1 MSKETQIVIDA
12 LREII
17 TNPQHEE
24 EKIARYF
31 SPDYQQQVDGKRLD
45 YQGFIGHMALLK
57 TLTSRM
63 SLSVLAI
70 AGDGNT
76 VFTHHH
82 VKVDKKSG
90 QRSEIAVMA
99 RFTLASGRILRC
111 DELTHL
117 LVGELEDRDLGSRG

>member
-45 YQGFIGHMALLK
+45 YRGFVGHMALLK

-63 SLSVLAI
+63 SLSVLAVSAMGI
-70 AGDGNT
+70 RCSLITMSKWIKRA
-76 VFTHHH
+76 
-82 VKVDKKSG
+82 
-90 QRSEIAVMA
+90 
-99 RFTLASGRILRC
+99 ASGAKLR
-111 DELTHL
+111 
-117 LVGELEDRDLGSRG
+117 